1 LAVLVDRR
9 FRMKTNPESQ
19 ERSLSPAASGWEL
32 YPLPPW
38 HDTDPE
44 EAPVRGQVDSDEE
57 ATHLISDAQT
67 KAAENNSQRTNNTEP
82 RTAPEQQTEHDPQQ
96 INNTQVPDLADEQ
109 VVASAGAELPQVSK
123 GDNGWEISFLTA
135 SLIYPQPSPQDDELD
150 WTWEWL
156 DVPAEQDADSALIDV
171 DDDTELMAELDEIPQ
186 SFVEIDA
193 DGWADSLTAREHPT
207 EHNPQQTNNTES
219 RTAPEQQSH
228 HSVRPRR
235 RWSIVVGILT
245 LVAVALLGSFLVA
258 ARPITY
264 EAVTTVVVV
273 PSKKVAILEAAGLYD
288 TLSRGQVVAT
298 AAEVFQQERWRRDA
312 PGVKVT
318 AGSITP
324 SAVIKVAASGTTPS
338 QVVQVLNDVMWQAT
352 PEANT
357 LLDPYKVVRLDT
369 TPPHAEPIGL
379 TRPAMY
385 GMVALASLFAG
396 AFMYRVWPRA
406 VKRIRRI
413 R

>member
-1 LAVLVDRR
+1 LPACRMAVLVDRR

-19 ERSLSPAASGWEL
+19 DRSLSPATSGWEL

-44 EAPVRGQVDSDEE
+44 ETPVRGLVDSDEE

-67 KAAENNSQRTNNTEP
+67 KAAEHKPQRTNNTEFRTAAKQQTEHNP
-82 RTAPEQQTEHDPQQ
+82 QPTNNTELRTAAKQQTEHNPQPTNNTELRTAPEQQT
-96 INNTQVPDLADEQ
+96 
-109 VVASAGAELPQVSK
+109 
-123 GDNGWEISFLTA
+123 
-135 SLIYPQPSPQDDELD
+135 
-150 WTWEWL
+150 
-156 DVPAEQDADSALIDV
+156 
-171 DDDTELMAELDEIPQ
+171 
-186 SFVEIDA
+186 
-193 DGWADSLTAREHPT
+193 HP
-207 EHNPQQTNNTES
+207 P
-219 RTAPEQQSH
+219 
-228 HSVRPRR
+228 VRPRR

-245 LVAVALLGSFLVA
+245 FVAVALLGSFVAA

-273 PSKKVAILEAAGLYD
+273 PSKNMTVLEAAGLYD

-312 PGVKVT
+312 PGVTVT

-324 SAVIKVAASGTTPS
+324 SAVIKVAASGSTPS
-338 QVVQVLNDVMWQAT
+338 QVVDVLNDVMWKAT
-352 PEANT
+352 PEANR

-379 TRPAMY
+379 TRPVLY
-385 GMVALASLFAG
+385 CMVALASLFAG

-406 VKRIRRI
+406 VKWVRRP

>member
-1 LAVLVDRR
+1 MAVLVDRR

-19 ERSLSPAASGWEL
+19 DRSLSPATSGWEL

-44 EAPVRGQVDSDEE
+44 ETPVRGLVDSDEE

-67 KAAENNSQRTNNTEP
+67 KAAEHKPQRTNNTEFRTAAEQQTEQNP
-82 RTAPEQQTEHDPQQ
+82 QPTNNTELRTAAEQQTEQNPQPTNNTELRTAAKQQTEHNPQPTNNTELRTAPEQQT
-96 INNTQVPDLADEQ
+96 
-109 VVASAGAELPQVSK
+109 
-123 GDNGWEISFLTA
+123 
-135 SLIYPQPSPQDDELD
+135 
-150 WTWEWL
+150 
-156 DVPAEQDADSALIDV
+156 
-171 DDDTELMAELDEIPQ
+171 
-186 SFVEIDA
+186 
-193 DGWADSLTAREHPT
+193 HP
-207 EHNPQQTNNTES
+207 P
-219 RTAPEQQSH
+219 
-228 HSVRPRR
+228 VRPRR

-245 LVAVALLGSFLVA
+245 FVAVALLGSFVAA

-273 PSKKVAILEAAGLYD
+273 PSKNMTVLEAAGLYD

-312 PGVKVT
+312 PGVTVT

-324 SAVIKVAASGTTPS
+324 SAVIKVAASGSTPS
-338 QVVQVLNDVMWQAT
+338 QVVDVLNDVMWKAT
-352 PEANT
+352 PEANR

-379 TRPAMY
+379 TRPVLY
-385 GMVALASLFAG
+385 CMVALASLFAG

-406 VKRIRRI
+406 VKWVRRP

>member
-1 LAVLVDRR
+1 
-9 FRMKTNPESQ
+9 MKINPESKH
-19 ERSLSPAASGWEL
+19 SGLSPAASDWQL

-38 HDTDPE
+38 YDAGPE
-44 EAPVRGQVDSDEE
+44 ERPVQALVDSYEE

-67 KAAENNSQRTNNTEP
+67 KAAEHNL
-82 RTAPEQQTEHDPQQ
+82 QQ

-109 VVASAGAELPQVSK
+109 VVASADAELPKESK
-123 GDNGWEISFLTA
+123 GHNGWQISFLTA
-135 SLIYPQPSPQDDELD
+135 SLVYPQPSPEDDEQD

-156 DVPAEQDADSALIDV
+156 DVPTEQDADSAHIGV
-171 DDDTELMAELDEIPQ
+171 DDDTELMAELDGIPQ
-186 SFVEIDA
+186 SLVEIDA
-193 DGWADSLTAREHPT
+193 DGWA
-207 EHNPQQTNNTES
+207 ES
-219 RTAPEQQSH
+219 RTAPEQQTGH
-228 HSVRPRR
+228 NPQHNNNTEPRTAPEQQTHPPVRPRR
-235 RWSIVVGILT
+235 RLSIVVGL
-245 LVAVALLGSFLVA
+245 LAFVAVALLGSFVVA

-273 PSKKVAILEAAGLYD
+273 PSKNMPVIQTAGLYD

-298 AAEVFQQERWRRDA
+298 AAEVFQQERWRRNA
-312 PGVKVT
+312 PGVIVT

-324 SAVIKVAASGTTPS
+324 SAVIKVAASGPTPS
-338 QVVQVLNDVMWQAT
+338 QVVQVLNDVIWQAT

-357 LLDPYKVVRLDT
+357 LLDPYRVVRLDT

-379 TRPAMY
+379 TRPLMY

-406 VKRIRRI
+406 VKRIRRP